1 MNQELTEQQDVPP
14 TLGYTLQVARE
25 AAGFSIEEIAERLK
39 LSPQQINQLERD
51 DYDKLGPLTFI
62 RGYLKSYCAILKL
75 PAKETMGLFKS
86 PEKQA
91 VSKKM
96 QSFSRRTE
104 KEASD
109 NRLMIISY
117 VILIVTLGASGL
129 WWWQS
134 TDTTS
139 QLDIKNTEL
148 ALENTEATTAMRADG
163 RIDGSINEQVNEDV
177 DEERVEVQNQAEA
190 VLESRE
196 NSGEARIDSDDI
208 VLETQNMSLNA
219 VADPETSTTEEQA
232 LPEGVST
239 IVMRF
244 SDDCWVEIFDA
255 TQERVAF
262 GIKKA
267 GYTMTVQGKAPF
279 AVILNKHLMVDVE
292 LDGQRVDLTSLPKN
306 RLAKFK
312 LPLVE

>member
-148 ALENTEATTAMRADG
+148 ALENTEATTAMHADG
-163 RIDGSINEQVNEDV
+163 RIDGSINEQINEDV
-177 DEERVEVQNQAEA
+177 DEERVEVQNQAEV

-196 NSGEARIDSDDI
+196 NSGEAGIDSDDI
-208 VLETQNMSLNA
+208 VLETQNMSLNT

>member
-62 RGYLKSYCAILKL
+62 RGYLKSYCAILQL

-134 TDTTS
+134 TDATS
-139 QLDIKNTEL
+139 QLDIKNTEP

-163 RIDGSINEQVNEDV
+163 HIDGSINEQINEDV
-177 DEERVEVQNQAEA
+177 DEKRVEVQNQAEA

-196 NSGEARIDSDDI
+196 NSGEADIVSDDI
-208 VLETQNMSLNA
+208 VLETQNMSLNT
-219 VADPETSTTEEQA
+219 VVDPKASTTEEQA